1 MSFTYLGLL
10 AFSLAGL
17 GSIDWKFGLAFFG
30 QPLRALLTIV
40 LPTIFFLI
48 WDASGIALGIF
59 FKGQTQLLTGVML
72 APEIPLEEPF
82 FLVLLCYTTLIVF
95 LSFDRSRQTR

>member
-1 MSFTYLGLL
+1 VSFTYLGLL
-10 AFSLAGL
+10 AFSIAGL
-17 GSIDWKFGLAFFG
+17 GLIDWRLGLAFFG

-40 LPTIFFLI
+40 IPTSFFLI

-82 FLVLLCYTTLIVF
+82 FLLLLCYTTLILF
-95 LSFDRSRQTR
+95 LSFDRRGQAK

>member
-17 GSIDWKFGLAFFG
+17 GLIDWKFGLAFFG

-40 LPTIFFLI
+40 FPTIFFLI

-59 FKGQTQLLTGVML
+59 FKGQTGLLTGVML

-82 FLVLLCYTTLIVF
+82 FLLLLCYTTLIVF
-95 LSFDRSRQTR
+95 LSFDRSRQTK

>member
-17 GSIDWKFGLAFFG
+17 GLIDWKFRLAFFG

-59 FKGQTQLLTGVML
+59 FKGQTQLLTGVLL
-72 APEIPLEEPF
+72 APEIPLEEPL
-82 FLVLLCYTTLIVF
+82 FLLLLCYTTLVVF
-95 LSFDRSRQTR
+95 LSVERRRQAK